1 VNTLDRT
8 SSTLAQP
15 PPSPT
20 SEGSTR
26 EVPIISPSKSTAT
39 FWQPPAKI
47 EHNSHSSQ
55 EMIDTP
61 SESLLRTANKELEEK
76 LLTLHK
82 RLAAAKEEAKEAQSL
97 KSELEA
103 TKEYEKKLE
112 KELVILKQRQGV

>member
-1 VNTLDRT
+1 
-8 SSTLAQP
+8 
-15 PPSPT
+15 
-20 SEGSTR
+20 
-26 EVPIISPSKSTAT
+26 
-39 FWQPPAKI
+39 
-47 EHNSHSSQ
+47 
-55 EMIDTP
+55 MIDTP